1 MSEQDRAEDLLPSEQ
16 LQKALVED
24 PAFKELFCKCWP
36 CFVKLIEAILKKKP
50 FPIPAPVEA
59 FLRSLLAAGDL
70 AHDKLC
76 K

>member
-1 MSEQDRAEDLLPSEQ
+1 MTEHDKAADLLRSEQ
-16 LQKALVED
+16 LQKALVDD
-24 PAFKELFCKCWP
+24 PSFRELFCKCWP
-36 CFVKLIEAILKKKP
+36 CLVKLIEAILKKKP

-59 FLRSLLAAGDL
+59 FLQSLLVAGDL